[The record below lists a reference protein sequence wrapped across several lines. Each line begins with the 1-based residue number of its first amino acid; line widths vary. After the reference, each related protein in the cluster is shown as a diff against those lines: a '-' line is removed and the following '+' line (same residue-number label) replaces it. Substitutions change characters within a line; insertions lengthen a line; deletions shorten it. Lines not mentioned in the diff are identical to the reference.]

1 MICHK
6 HSSSRGR
13 YDVGDDDFDNDDDDG
28 GCDDDDDNC
37 DNDDARQIKSR
48 EKKHLICDYVKAM
61 MMLGKSKEGKKNL
74 GYVIKNERSDL

>member
-13 YDVGDDDFDNDDDDG
+13 DDDFDDDDDDDDG
-28 GCDDDDDNC
+28 CDEDDDDDDC

-48 EKKHLICDYVKAM
+48 EKKHFICDYVKAM
-61 MMLGKSKEGKKNL
+61 MMLGKSKEGKK
-74 GYVIKNERSDL
+74 ST